1 MKSLIEQS
9 LGNAKEGGDNDIA
22 GAVSNFK
29 RGLAELDP
37 NFTRYLVAIK
47 NSPGDTAWILVA
59 AGNRGQGG
67 WEDEDY
73 VVFATP
79 LDVENQMRDWG
90 YIFPNG
96 ELPSGQLDSF
106 TDGEI
111 QKLIQ
116 RFIQQQTR
124 IF

>member
-1 MKSLIEQS
+1 M
-9 LGNAKEGGDNDIA
+9 
-22 GAVSNFK
+22 
-29 RGLAELDP
+29 
-37 NFTRYLVAIK
+37 AIK
-47 NSPGDTAWILVA
+47 NSSGDTAWILVA